1 MHHFQALAQPWWVNL
16 LAFIPFAAWT
26 LWRRKPPA
34 VSGCQLILLAVFAS
48 AFGFV
53 ESAVVIYLRAATGL
67 LPGYHG
73 TLSDVRQASAGS
85 YKQEESISE
94 FPESLFTIE
103 VLREAATMMMLTTVA
118 LLAGIGI
125 RERCAIF
132 LWTFAVWDIS
142 YYAGLWATVRWP
154 SSLKDLDVLFLIPV
168 PWVSQVWFP
177 ILISFLSLVAV
188 LAAWKRGSPV
198 GPARRLERTTAG
210 ATVDPP
216 QSNSPPRY

>member
-16 LAFIPFAAWT
+16 LAFIPFVAWT

-34 VSGCQLILLAVFAS
+34 VSGRQLILLAVFAG

-53 ESAVVIYLRAATGL
+53 ESALVIYIRAATGL

-73 TLSDVRQASAGS
+73 TLSDVRQSSAGI

-94 FPESLFTIE
+94 FPESLLTIE
-103 VLREAATMMMLTTVA
+103 VLREAATMVMLTTVA
-118 LLAGIGI
+118 LLAGAML

-168 PWVSQVWFP
+168 PWISQVWFP
-177 ILISFLSLVAV
+177 ILVSLLTLVAV
-188 LAAWKRGSPV
+188 SAARKREGPVDAGSLDSRE
-198 GPARRLERTTAG
+198 GR
-210 ATVDPP
+210 
-216 QSNSPPRY
+216 

>member
-1 MHHFQALAQPWWVNL
+1 MQDFQALAHPWWVNF
-16 LAFIPFAAWT
+16 LALIPFVACT
-26 LWRRKPPA
+26 VWRRKGL
-34 VSGCQLILLAVFAS
+34 VMSRRQLILLAVFAS

-73 TLSDVRQASAGS
+73 TLSDVRRSSADS

-94 FPESLFTIE
+94 FPESLLTIE
-103 VLREAATMMMLTTVA
+103 VFREAATMLMLTTVA

-154 SSLKDLDVLFLIPV
+154 SSLKDMDVLFLIPV

-177 ILISFLSLVAV
+177 ILVSVLTIVAV
-188 LAAWKRGSPV
+188 LAAWKRGGAV
-198 GPARRLERTTAG
+198 RPAC
-210 ATVDPP
+210 
-216 QSNSPPRY
+216 

>member
-1 MHHFQALAQPWWVNL
+1 MQHFQALAQPWWVNL
-16 LAFIPFAAWT
+16 LALIPFVAWT
-26 LWRRKPPA
+26 VWRRKRLV
-34 VSGCQLILLAVFAS
+34 VSGRQLILLAVFAG
-48 AFGFV
+48 AFGFG
-53 ESAVVIYLRAATGL
+53 ESSVVIYLRAATGL
-67 LPGYHG
+67 LPGYRG
-73 TLSDVRQASAGS
+73 TLSDVRRSSAVI

-94 FPESLFTIE
+94 FPESLLDIE
-103 VLREAATMMMLTTVA
+103 VLREAATMVMLTTVA

-177 ILISFLSLVAV
+177 ILVSVLTLVAV
-188 LAAWKRGSPV
+188 SAAWKRVGPV
-198 GPARRLERTTAG
+198 GEPHG
-210 ATVDPP
+210 
-216 QSNSPPRY
+216 